1 MATAQAAPVA
11 PIAATASVSTTP
23 VLRLVAVGEPVVQPL
38 IAQWFSIVPQ
48 IDRYNGWP
56 LYWDASNRPP
66 DAKSWVTHP
75 AITQQKAGKL
85 VVELSL
91 APGATLDAQPR
102 QGWDVPVI
110 AKASSTPRT
119 LTEVLRLTGQVATTA
134 HVPARPPRVLEHDVL
149 DAERGTR
156 LVPSISSAG
165 VLWVPRP
172 AVGYVVVEYEASMVT
187 LEAEFGITTAPW
199 TPETRERVLEDLVFT
214 GKAENTPPLMIRVQV
229 RDPETRKTQSEMVQA
244 NMALLG
250 YQNYFGG
257 SEGDQRDAAEDDT
270 AGADELVYTE
280 TGRTVQRVRV
290 QSSQDASVWVDVD
303 VASQVVMQREG
314 GSGQRVVFN
323 YTVPA

>member
-1 MATAQAAPVA
+1 MATAPAAPVA

-38 IAQWFSIVPQ
+38 TVQWWGQVPW
-48 IDRYNGWP
+48 IDTHSGWP
-56 LYWDASNRPP
+56 LWWPESERP
-66 DAKSWVTHP
+66 AKAKDWMRP
-75 AITQQKAGKL
+75 AIHQKKAGKL

-119 LTEVLRLTGQVATTA
+119 LTEVLRVQGQVATTA
-134 HVPARPPRVLEHDVL
+134 HVPASTPRILEHDVL

-199 TPETRERVLEDLVFT
+199 TPETRQRVLQDLVFA
-214 GKAENTPPLMIRVQV
+214 GKAEDTPPLMIRVQV
-229 RDPETRKTQSEMVQA
+229 RDPRPAKRRVKWCRPTWRCWGCKTTLAGLRVTREMPLRTIQPESW
-244 NMALLG
+244 
-250 YQNYFGG
+250 FTP
-257 SEGDQRDAAEDDT
+257 RR
-270 AGADELVYTE
+270 GARCRRCGWSLSKH
-280 TGRTVQRVRV
+280 RVRG
-290 QSSQDASVWVDVD
+290 W
-303 VASQVVMQREG
+303 MWRW
-314 GSGQRVVFN
+314 
-323 YTVPA
+323 PARS

>member
-38 IAQWFSIVPQ
+38 TVQWWGQVPW
-48 IDRYNGWP
+48 IDTHSGWP
-56 LYWDASNRPP
+56 LWWPESERP
-66 DAKSWVTHP
+66 AKAKDWMRP
-75 AITQQKAGKL
+75 AIHQKKAGKL

-91 APGATLDAQPR
+91 APGATLDARPR

-134 HVPARPPRVLEHDVL
+134 HVPASPPRVLEHDVL

-187 LEAEFGITTAPW
+187 LEAEFGITTTPW
-199 TPETRERVLEDLVFT
+199 TPETRQRVLQDLVFA
-214 GKAENTPPLMIRVQV
+214 GKAEDTPPLMIRVQV
-229 RDPETRKTQSEMVQA
+229 RDPKTRKTQSEMVQA

-250 YQNYFGG
+250 LQNNFGG
-257 SEGDQRDAAEDDT
+257 SDGDQRDATEDDT
-270 AGADELVYTE
+270 TGELVYTE
-280 TGRTVQRVRV
+280 TWRTVQTVRV
-290 QSSQDASVWVDVD
+290 ESEQTPGVWVDVD

-323 YTVPA
+323 YAVGTP

>member
-1 MATAQAAPVA
+1 MATAPAAPVA

-38 IAQWFSIVPQ
+38 TVQWWGQVPW
-48 IDRYNGWP
+48 IDTHSGWP
-56 LYWDASNRPP
+56 LWWPESERP
-66 DAKSWVTHP
+66 AKAKDWMRP
-75 AITQQKAGKL
+75 AIHQKKAGKL

-134 HVPARPPRVLEHDVL
+134 HVPASPPRVLEHDVL

-199 TPETRERVLEDLVFT
+199 TPETRQRVLQDLVFA
-214 GKAENTPPLMIRVQV
+214 GKAEDTPPLMIRVQV

-250 YQNYFGG
+250 LQNNFGG
-257 SEGDQRDAAEDDT
+257 AEGDQRDAAEEDAT
-270 AGADELVYTE
+270 GGDELVYTE

-303 VASQVVMQREG
+303 VASQVVMQRDG

>member
-1 MATAQAAPVA
+1 MATAQAA

-38 IAQWFSIVPQ
+38 TVQWWGLVPW
-48 IDRYNGWP
+48 IDDHNGWP
-56 LYWDASNRPP
+56 LWWSDRPAN
-66 DAKSWVTHP
+66 AKDWVRP
-75 AITQQKAGKL
+75 AISQKKAGKL

-91 APGATLDAQPR
+91 APGAQLDAQPR

-110 AKASSTPRT
+110 AKASSTLRT
-119 LTEVLRLTGQVATTA
+119 LTEVLRVQGQVATTA
-134 HVPARPPRVLEHDVL
+134 HVPARPPSVLEHDVL

-165 VLWVPRP
+165 VLWLPRP
-172 AVGYVVVEYEASMVT
+172 AVGYVVVEYEARMVS
-187 LEAEFGITTAPW
+187 LEAEFDIGTAPW
-199 TPETRERVLEDLVFT
+199 TPETRQRVLRDLVFA
-214 GKAENTPPLMIRVQV
+214 GKAEDTPPLMIRVQV
-229 RDPETRKTQSEMVQA
+229 RDPKTRKTQSEMVQA

-250 YQNYFGG
+250 LQNNFGG
-257 SEGDQRDAAEDDT
+257 SDGDQRDAAEDDT

-303 VASQVVMQREG
+303 VASQVVMQRDG

-323 YTVPA
+323 YAVGTP